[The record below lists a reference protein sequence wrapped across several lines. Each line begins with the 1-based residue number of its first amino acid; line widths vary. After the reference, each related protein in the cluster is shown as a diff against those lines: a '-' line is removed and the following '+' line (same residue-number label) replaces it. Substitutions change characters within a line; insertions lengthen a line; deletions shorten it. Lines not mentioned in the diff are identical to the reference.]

1 MNFISNHYLGCCSS
15 ILLKRGYG
23 TVVNINCI
31 REKENNN
38 ETVRRRS
45 FQNAF
50 STAMDDEK
58 IWSGIHSNAVNLVW
72 KHMTKLCNLA
82 TTIMKSNGVPAAAC
96 TSFTKN
102 FKIWFKSYYD
112 A

>member
-1 MNFISNHYLGCCSS
+1 MKQYAGDHVNFQAFWKYYNS
-15 ILLKRGYG
+15 
-23 TVVNINCI
+23 TVKKNYADDYW
-31 REKENNN
+31 
-38 ETVRRRS
+38 RS